1 MAEKEI
7 EIMEN
12 FNKNIFVN
20 CPFDDEYKP
29 LLKSLLFTILYCD
42 FNPRIA
48 LERFDSG
55 EARFSK
61 IKELID
67 SSIFSIHDLS
77 RIKSKKLD
85 EYYRLNMPF
94 EIGLDLGCRLYNS
107 DPKYRTKKTLIL
119 ETEKYSYQKA
129 LSDLSNSDVKC
140 HDGESEELIYQ
151 IRNWFYELI
160 DNKDSIQGASIIW
173 DDYNI
178 FNTDL
183 FKEFQDKGL
192 SQKDID
198 KMSIAELQRK
208 MVNWI
213 EIKKRERES
222 ILKSKI
228 KSTLKTKALI
238 AS

>member
-1 MAEKEI
+1 MDE
-7 EIMEN
+7 
-12 FNKNIFVN
+12 FSKNIFVN
-20 CPFDDEYKP
+20 CPFDDDYKP
-29 LLKSLLFTILYCD
+29 LLKPLLFTIIYCG

-55 EARFSK
+55 EGRLSK

-67 SSIFSIHDLS
+67 SSIYSIHDLS

-85 EYYRLNMPF
+85 EYFRLNMPF
-94 EIGLDLGCRLYNS
+94 EIGLDLGCRLYNP
-107 DPKYRTKKTLIL
+107 DPIYKNKRTLIL
-119 ETEKYSYQKA
+119 ESEEYSYQKA

-140 HDGESEELIYQ
+140 HNGDSEELIYQ
-151 IRNWFYELI
+151 IRNWFCELT
-160 DNKDSIQGASIIW
+160 DNEDSIQGASIIW

-183 FKEFQDKGL
+183 LQEIQNKGL
-192 SQKDID
+192 KQKDID
-198 KMSIAELQRK
+198 KMTIPELQRK

-213 EIKKRERES
+213 ESKKKSSEIIIKRSIKR
-222 ILKSKI
+222 KSKKYI
-228 KSTLKTKALI
+228 MST